1 MQRKRGIALWFD
13 LAMAQGRS
21 WLKRQTET
29 ESKCALAA
37 RCAGSCLFQG
47 PGRTLQQ
54 KGENDMGSLIGV
66 AVSSIWQ
73 AAVIAADVI
82 MYGVG
87 VAGSVGT

>member
-1 MQRKRGIALWFD
+1 
-13 LAMAQGRS
+13 
-21 WLKRQTET
+21 
-29 ESKCALAA
+29 
-37 RCAGSCLFQG
+37 
-47 PGRTLQQ
+47 
-54 KGENDMGSLIGV
+54 MGSLLSI